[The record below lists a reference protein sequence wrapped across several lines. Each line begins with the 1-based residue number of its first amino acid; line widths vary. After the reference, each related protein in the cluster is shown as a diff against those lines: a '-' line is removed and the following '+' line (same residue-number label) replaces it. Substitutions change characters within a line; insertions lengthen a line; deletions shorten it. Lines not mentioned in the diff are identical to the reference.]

1 MQAVTIIDPAAI
13 LCEIDDRCRLS
24 ADSLPQKLESS
35 DVLSSVGFRVGD
47 SRLVTELGEVAEIL
61 TYPEMTVVPNTRSW
75 ICGIANIRGK
85 LLPVVDL
92 GRYLSG
98 TGTVVTYRTR
108 VLVVD
113 HQGIYS
119 GLVVDEV
126 FGLKHF
132 PEETRVDAAYPDE
145 ALGEYVRHSYR
156 SGDHQWGLISL
167 FTLVEAPQF
176 LQTAV

>member
-132 PEETRVDAAYPDE
+132 PEEARVDAACPDE
-145 ALGEYVRHSYR
+145 SLGEFVSHSYHA
-156 SGDHQWGLISL
+156 GGHDWGLISL
-167 FTLVEAPQF
+167 FRLVEAPQF

>member
-1 MQAVTIIDPAAI
+1 MSAVTIIDPAAI
-13 LCEIDDRCRLS
+13 LNEIEERCRLS
-24 ADSLPQKLESS
+24 AASLPQKLESG
-35 DVLSSVGFRVGD
+35 DTSSTVGFRVGG
-47 SRLVTELGEVAEIL
+47 SRLVAALGEVVEIL

-75 ICGIANIRGK
+75 LCGLANIRGK

-92 GRYLSG
+92 SRYLSG
-98 TGTVVTYRTR
+98 TGTGVTYRTR

-113 HQGIYS
+113 YQGIYS

-132 PEETRVDAAYPDE
+132 PEEARVDAAYPDE
-145 ALGEYVRHSYR
+145 VLREYVSHCYRAGEY
-156 SGDHQWGLISL
+156 DWGLISL
-167 FTLVEAPQF
+167 FSLVEAPQF

>member
-35 DVLSSVGFRVGD
+35 DALSSVGFRLGD
-47 SRLVTELGEVAEIL
+47 SRLVAELGEVAEIL

-113 HQGIYS
+113 YQGIYS

-132 PEETRVDAAYPDE
+132 PEEARVDAAYPDE
-145 ALGEYVRHSYR
+145 ALGEYVSHSYR